1 MLAVAVCAPGRM
13 RARWAVAVAGG
24 VAAEAV
30 MAAAAA
36 AAAVVL
42 AAAVAV
48 AAEPNEYYSLDLFL
62 VTPYI
67 PKVAPVLELEL
78 PQLESAIFR

>member
-30 MAAAAA
+30 VAAAAA

-48 AAEPNEYYSLDLFL
+48 AAEPNEYYRSFFGDTLH
-62 VTPYI
+62 
-67 PKVAPVLELEL
+67 PKG
-78 PQLESAIFR
+78 SSSF

>member
-24 VAAEAV
+24 VAA
-30 MAAAAA
+30 AAAAA

>member
-30 MAAAAA
+30 VAAAA